1 MKYDPNARNRLDRV
15 NREKQNRIRKVSK
28 LPDTAEY
35 GEAVAFEGC
44 LWIYF
49 DGKWE
54 KYGAGAALEALQ
66 AEVDEIL
73 TAPSVPVSDEPAW
86 ISDPPSIDVYTG
98 MEATVSFRGDFQV
111 GSTPASFRPEIAANS
126 DGTGDVPVNLEDLTL
141 TISGLNLIVDA
152 SEVAYGDTAYY
163 RIIANIGGTMPDR
176 ASGWVQL
183 VIRNRVQP
191 SFGSL
196 DALTVYEGQ
205 TIIYDFTNEF
215 TEGMPAST
223 SIAVTLAR
231 NTSGGDITD
240 TALDTELTASVSGTV
255 LTLDASSVVLNADE
269 DNRTVYYRLTA
280 TTPDLTQVHSTWV
293 TVTIKNAFAAAVDDP
308 PVQTMYEGDTRL
320 VDWSGLIDDG
330 QPMINGMRIEFA
342 RNVDG
347 EAITDAALDT
357 ELAGSA
363 DFNGQTATIDASGVD
378 VGMDTTVYYRLVA
391 EQDDPPT

>member
-1 MKYDPNARNRLDRV
+1 MKLYPRRPYRC
-15 NREKQNRIRKVSK
+15 RMSQNGYAIR
-28 LPDTAEY
+28 
-35 GEAVAFEGC
+35 
-44 LWIYF
+44 
-49 DGKWE
+49 
-54 KYGAGAALEALQ
+54 Q
-66 AEVDEIL
+66 
-73 TAPSVPVSDEPAW
+73 
-86 ISDPPSIDVYTG
+86 SIDIYTG
-98 MEATVSFRGDFQV
+98 MEATVSFRGDFQT
-111 GSTPASFRPEIAANS
+111 GSTPASFRTEIAANS
-126 DGTGDVPVNLEDLTL
+126 DGTGDVPINLEKLGL

-152 SEVAYGDTAYY
+152 SEIAYGDTAYY

-196 DALTVYEGQ
+196 DALTIYEGQ
-205 TIIYDFTNEF
+205 TITYDFTDQF

-223 SIAVTLAR
+223 SITVGLAR
-231 NTSGGDITD
+231 NTSGDAITD
-240 TALDTELTASVSGTV
+240 GELDTELTASVSGTV
-255 LTLDASSVVLNADE
+255 LTLDASAVVLNADE

-280 TTPDLTQVHSTWV
+280 TTPDNTQVHSTWV
-293 TVTIKNAFAAAVDDP
+293 TVTIKNAFAASVDDP
-308 PVQTMYEGDTRL
+308 PIQTIFEGDTRV

-342 RNVDG
+342 RNIDG

-391 EQDDPPT
+391 EQNDPPT